1 MITLIS
7 STNRP
12 DSYSESVSRALSS
25 MLSQM
30 GQANDVLS
38 LTDLPSDFIST
49 DLNGQRSDKVKS
61 ILDRYIQDVDKFIF
75 VIPEYNGSYPGLL
88 KTFLD
93 GIPPKLWTDKKAL
106 IVGVSDGRAGNLRGQ
121 EQLTGV
127 LHHLKMNVHYDKPK
141 LSAVETLMNE
151 ARDSFDERTTSLLN
165 RFLNHAIHF

>member
-1 MITLIS
+1 MDKGLI
-7 STNRP
+7 
-12 DSYSESVSRALSS
+12 
-25 MLSQM
+25 
-30 GQANDVLS
+30 
-38 LTDLPSDFIST
+38 
-49 DLNGQRSDKVKS
+49 KS
-61 ILDRYIQDVDKFIF
+61 NQY
-75 VIPEYNGSYPGLL
+75 YPGLL

-93 GIPPKLWTDKKAL
+93 GIPPKIWTDKKAL